1 MTNNNSNNELQQR
14 AKELVE
20 NHGKS
25 AVEVARRKANSFQKD
40 CREKDFAL
48 MLLTEVEKL
57 TRKSLTD
64 FSKECKAPQVIR
76 KYCGKS

>member
-1 MTNNNSNNELQQR
+1 MKFQRGKMTNTNSNNELQDR

-20 NHGKS
+20 NHGKL
-25 AVEVARRKANSFQKD
+25 AVEIARRKANAFQKD

-57 TRKSLTD
+57 TENL
-64 FSKECKAPQVIR
+64 
-76 KYCGKS
+76 

>member
-1 MTNNNSNNELQQR
+1 MTNNSSNNKLQER

-20 NHGKS
+20 KHGKS
-25 AVEVARRKANSFQKD
+25 AVEVAKRKANSFQKD

-57 TRKSLTD
+57 TEKLS
-64 FSKECKAPQVIR
+64 
-76 KYCGKS
+76 

>member
-1 MTNNNSNNELQQR
+1 MTNNNSNSELQNR

-20 NHGKS
+20 KHGKS
-25 AVEVARRKANSFQKD
+25 AVEVAQRRASSFQKD

-57 TRKSLTD
+57 TENL
-64 FSKECKAPQVIR
+64 
-76 KYCGKS
+76 

>member
-1 MTNNNSNNELQQR
+1 MTNNSSNNKLQER

-20 NHGKS
+20 KHGKG
-25 AVEVARRKANSFQKD
+25 AVEVAQRKASAFQKD

-57 TRKSLTD
+57 TENL
-64 FSKECKAPQVIR
+64 
-76 KYCGKS
+76 

>member
-1 MTNNNSNNELQQR
+1 MTENLSNEELKSR

-20 NHGKS
+20 KHGKS
-25 AVEVARRKANSFQKD
+25 AAEIARRKANSFKND

-57 TRKSLTD
+57 ADNL
-64 FSKECKAPQVIR
+64 A
-76 KYCGKS
+76 

>member
-1 MTNNNSNNELQQR
+1 MKFKKEKMTNEDLKNR

-20 NHGKS
+20 KHGKA
-25 AVEVARRKANSFQKD
+25 AVEIAKRKADAFKNE

-57 TRKSLTD
+57 ADNL
-64 FSKECKAPQVIR
+64 AQ
-76 KYCGKS
+76 

>member
-1 MTNNNSNNELQQR
+1 MTENMNNEELKNR

-20 NHGKS
+20 KHGKS
-25 AVEVARRKANSFQKD
+25 SVGVAQRKANAFQKD

-57 TRKSLTD
+57 TKNLS
-64 FSKECKAPQVIR
+64 QN
-76 KYCGKS
+76 

>member
-1 MTNNNSNNELQQR
+1 MTNNNSNSELQNR

-20 NHGKS
+20 KHGKS
-25 AVEVARRKANSFQKD
+25 AVEVAQRRAGSFQKD

-57 TRKSLTD
+57 TENL
-64 FSKECKAPQVIR
+64 
-76 KYCGKS
+76 

>member
-1 MTNNNSNNELQQR
+1 MTNNNSNSELQNR

-25 AVEVARRKANSFQKD
+25 AVEVAQRRASAFQKD

-57 TRKSLTD
+57 TENL
-64 FSKECKAPQVIR
+64 
-76 KYCGKS
+76 

>member
-1 MTNNNSNNELQQR
+1 MTNEELKNT

-20 NHGKS
+20 KHGKA
-25 AVEVARRKANSFQKD
+25 AVDIAKRKADTFKNE

-57 TRKSLTD
+57 ADNL
-64 FSKECKAPQVIR
+64 A
-76 KYCGKS
+76 